1 MVPLGRIAKLSA
13 KGSSG
18 SSGTRIRTR
27 PAGPLSLSPFAFLPG
42 SFCLRLSLF
51 SFNSVSLFCFSALL
65 SPFSSVSLSNS
76 FLSLFPLSVSV
87 FLFLPSLTLSATV
100 SLSYFLLR
108 SLLFALQL
116 FSFLSLTF
124 SSFLL
129 WFHFPWFFPS
139 LVFLPFLRLLLSVL
153 LLLSSPSVALP
164 KVFLPLLLIKD
175 LDSGFSVTQESA
187 TEGFG

>member
-76 FLSLFPLSVSV
+76 FLSLFQFQPFSS
-87 FLFLPSLTLSATV
+87 FLPSLSPPLY
-100 SLSYFLLR
+100 L
-108 SLLFALQL
+108 SLLLSFA
-116 FSFLSLTF
+116 FSFLSSTLLFPF
-124 SSFLL
+124 SGSIFPGSFL
-129 WFHFPWFFPS
+129 PS
-139 LVFLPFLRLLLSVL
+139 SSSLFLCLLSVL
-153 LLLSSPSVALP
+153 LLLSSLSVALP
-164 KVFLPLLLIKD
+164 NVFLPLLLIKD